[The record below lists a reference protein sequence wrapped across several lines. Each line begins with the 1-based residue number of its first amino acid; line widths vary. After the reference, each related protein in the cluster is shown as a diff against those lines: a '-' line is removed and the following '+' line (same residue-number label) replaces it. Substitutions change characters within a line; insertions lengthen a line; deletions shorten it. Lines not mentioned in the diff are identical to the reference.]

1 MAAPGNARFYGQE
14 IAAWLRDLFYVH
26 LTTELGL
33 ASGRV
38 MIGDMSAYTD
48 AAISTHAP
56 SVYILA
62 QNMRSE
68 FAATNAEYT
77 NWYSY
82 RILWIGKVT
91 DGTAVE
97 TNRWKAQRIA
107 DVVTANMTM
116 QSPTVTGLLNA
127 QGIVARVTDIDYR
140 PAEDEYVASVNANL
154 LCVAVQVSVCLFMWD
169 L

>member
-56 SVYILA
+56 SIYILA

-68 FAATNAEYT
+68 FAATNADTSME
-77 NWYSY
+77 
-82 RILWIGKVT
+82 
-91 DGTAVE
+91 
-97 TNRWKAQRIA
+97 
-107 DVVTANMTM
+107 
-116 QSPTVTGLLNA
+116 SPVGSVSV
-127 QGIVARVTDIDYR
+127 G
-140 PAEDEYVASVNANL
+140 VNA
-154 LCVAVQVSVCLFMWD
+154 CR
-169 L
+169 